1 MKKAVPCLLALLL
14 LCGCH
19 AKERI
24 EMEPTI
30 TKTVTFVNTVRD
42 ADAWILPQ
50 TAANLKTTV
59 WGTATVPRAK
69 TAESR
74 QVPLGEAGDGGLYIF
89 RMIDADG
96 FFHSANGIV
105 LENGWRMKVGERA
118 GEGCVLEVLDGD
130 GVLQKTH
137 GVFSA
142 RL

>member
-1 MKKAVPCLLALLL
+1 MRTVAVCFLALLL
-14 LCGCH
+14 LCGCQ

-24 EMEPTI
+24 EMEPI
-30 TKTVTFVNTVRD
+30 SNKTVTFVNAVRD

-59 WGTATVPRAK
+59 WGTATVPKAK
-69 TAESR
+69 TGESR
-74 QVPLGEAGDGGLYIF
+74 QVPLCEAGEGGLYIF

-105 LENGWRMKVGERA
+105 LEDGWRVKVG
-118 GEGCVLEVLDGD
+118 GEDGVVLEVWDGD

-137 GVFSA
+137 EVFVA

>member
-24 EMEPTI
+24 EMEPTSN
-30 TKTVTFVNTVRD
+30 KTVTFVNSVRD

-59 WGTATVPRAK
+59 WGAATVPKAK
-69 TAESR
+69 TGESR
-74 QVPLGEAGDGGLYIF
+74 QVPLCEAGDGGLYIF

-105 LENGWRMKVGERA
+105 LEDGWRVKVG
-118 GEGCVLEVLDGD
+118 GEDGVVLEVLDGD

-137 GVFSA
+137 EVFSA

>member
-19 AKERI
+19 AKEKT
-24 EMEPTI
+24 EMESSCN
-30 TKTVTFVNTVRD
+30 KTVMFVNAVHD
-42 ADAWILPQ
+42 ADVWILPQ

-59 WGTATVPRAK
+59 WGAATVPKAK
-69 TAESR
+69 TGESR
-74 QVPLGEAGDGGLYIF
+74 QVPLCEAGDGGFYIF

-105 LENGWRMKVGERA
+105 LEAGWTVKVG
-118 GEGCVLEVLDGD
+118 GEDGVVLEVLDGD

-137 GVFSA
+137 EVFSA

>member
-24 EMEPTI
+24 EMEPTGN
-30 TKTVTFVNTVRD
+30 KTVTFVNSVRD

-59 WGTATVPRAK
+59 WGTATVPK
-69 TAESR
+69 TKTGESQ
-74 QVPLGEAGDGGLYIF
+74 QVPLGRAGDGGLYIF

-96 FFHSANGIV
+96 FFYSANGIM
-105 LENGWRMKVGERA
+105 LEDGWTLTIKGDDLQEISI
-118 GEGCVLEVLDGD
+118 EVSNGD
-130 GVLQKTH
+130 GVLQNTFE
-137 GVFSA
+137 VFAA

>member
-1 MKKAVPCLLALLL
+1 
-14 LCGCH
+14 
-19 AKERI
+19 
-24 EMEPTI
+24 MEPTI

-59 WGTATVPRAK
+59 WGTATVPKAK
-69 TAESR
+69 TGESR
-74 QVPLGEAGDGGLYIF
+74 QVPLGEAGDGGFYIF

-105 LENGWRMKVGERA
+105 LEDGWRVKVG
-118 GEGCVLEVLDGD
+118 GEDGVVLEVLDGD

-137 GVFSA
+137 EVFSA

>member
-1 MKKAVPCLLALLL
+1 MKSAAACFLALLL

-24 EMEPTI
+24 EMEPTS
-30 TKTVTFVNTVRD
+30 TKTVTFVNAVLD

-59 WGTATVPRAK
+59 WGTATVPKAK
-69 TAESR
+69 RGESR
-74 QVPLGEAGDGGLYIF
+74 EVTLGKAGDGGLYIF

-96 FFHSANGIV
+96 FFHSANGIM
-105 LENGWRMKVGERA
+105 LEDGWTLTIKRDDLQEISI
-118 GEGCVLEVLDGD
+118 EVSNGD
-130 GVLQKTH
+130 GVLQNTFE
-137 GVFSA
+137 VFAA